1 MAGDDLDRGS
11 FRVGDHFHRAQEGG
25 GTWLGPGRSGW
36 RLRQAD
42 SSTQQTRQQRKPKSL
57 AADARQRLH
66 LSGKGLVD
74 RTIPPRLGCGEVT
87 EGGPRTSGV
96 GPRTS
101 TLIRRTDRTC
111 WKKAAVL
118 CWLGGWDIRPYRSG
132 ADTCGELG
140 LRKPRS
146 ERRRLRADVCPLLR
160 FGQEFVFIDDRGH
173 GYLAI
178 AIIDSYDLAFAAYA
192 NTFGERNFRREG

>member
-1 MAGDDLDRGS
+1 LAGDDLDRGS

-25 GTWLGPGRSGW
+25 GTWLGPGRCGW

-87 EGGPRTSGV
+87 EGGPRTSDVGRRTSDL

-101 TLIRRTDRTC
+101 DVNPHPKNRSH
-111 WKKAAVL
+111 VL
-118 CWLGGWDIRPYRSG
+118 EESCRACWLGGWGIRPYGSG
-132 ADTCGELG
+132 ADTCGEFG

-146 ERRRLRADVCPLLR
+146 E
-160 FGQEFVFIDDRGH
+160 GRGLTPASKVRPGIRIH
-173 GYLAI
+173 
-178 AIIDSYDLAFAAYA
+178 
-192 NTFGERNFRREG
+192 R